1 MTRRQI
7 LSAACACAAGLWLTK
22 ANAAAGLNSISRER
36 HEQAMRLAIVEGKKN
51 PMYPFGAVIADR
63 ASGEILAR
71 GFNRTGDNPTM
82 HGEMDCLN
90 NYLKAHGNRNWDN
103 LILYTTAE
111 PCSMCMSALIW
122 AGIGGV
128 VYASSAKTL
137 VRSGIDDIQI
147 SAKAVAAAAPFYK
160 GELLGGVLEREAD
173 EMFMSRPRS

>member
-1 MTRRQI
+1 
-7 LSAACACAAGLWLTK
+7 
-22 ANAAAGLNSISRER
+22 
-36 HEQAMRLAIVEGKKN
+36 
-51 PMYPFGAVIADR
+51 
-63 ASGEILAR
+63 
-71 GFNRTGDNPTM
+71 M

-137 VRSGIDDIQI
+137 VRAGIDDIQI